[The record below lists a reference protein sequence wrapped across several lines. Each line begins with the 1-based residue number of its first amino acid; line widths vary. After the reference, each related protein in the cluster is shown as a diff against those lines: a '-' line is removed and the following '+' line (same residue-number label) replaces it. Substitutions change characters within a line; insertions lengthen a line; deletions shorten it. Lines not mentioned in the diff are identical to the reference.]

1 MKYLLDTDT
10 LIYWLKGDK
19 NIDSKIQENNSSNLH
34 ISVISLAEL
43 YYGVYKSA
51 KVQANLENIEKIK
64 NRFQIL
70 KIDENIVEE
79 FGWIK
84 SDLHRKGIPIGDF
97 DILIASVARI
107 SNFKLITN
115 NIDHYSR
122 IGTLEI
128 ENWRE
133 A

>member
-1 MKYLLDTDT
+1 VKYLLDTDT
-10 LIYWLKGDK
+10 LIFWLKGDR
-19 NIDSKIQENNSSNLH
+19 NIDRKIQKNNSSNLH

-43 YYGVYKSA
+43 YYGAYKSA
-51 KVQANLENIEKIK
+51 KVDANLKNIEKIK

-70 KIDENIVEE
+70 KIDENVVEE
-79 FGWIK
+79 FGRIK
-84 SDLHRKGIPIGDF
+84 SDLHRKGIPVGDF
-97 DILIASVARI
+97 DILIASIARI

-122 IGTLEI
+122 IERLEI
-128 ENWRE
+128 ENWKE

>member
-10 LIYWLKGDK
+10 LIYWLKGDR
-19 NIDSKIQENNSSNLH
+19 NIDSKIQENDSSNLH

-43 YYGVYKSA
+43 YYGAYKSA
-51 KVQANLENIEKIK
+51 KVQANLKNIEKIK
-64 NRFQIL
+64 NRFLIL
-70 KIDENIVEE
+70 KIDEKIVEE
-79 FGWIK
+79 FGRIK
-84 SDLHRKGIPIGDF
+84 SDLHRKGIPVGDF
-97 DILIASVARI
+97 DILIASIARI

-122 IGTLEI
+122 IGTLKI
-128 ENWRE
+128 GNWRE